1 MARWLARLCGRY
13 RTRVRPASFGLG
25 LGTRLFSIAWK
36 KIGLAPIIFP
46 HCGNIISTPWKTLK
60 PFQRERRNRPKNQQE
75 NKKPRSAGKGRKA
88 PCHHTEKF
96 LSCFPVFLAFLIG
109 FVFFPACVFCISGDA
124 CVDVLRLVSPFY
136 FFGGASGAGDGN
148 RTHVASLEG
157 WSSTIELR
165 PLRMQVGAHCARGV
179 GMGQVPD
186 FRAGAAGRHA
196 RRAPSPAR
204 GFVAPRPATA
214 PARRRGRI
222 GGSSVGLG

>member
-1 MARWLARLCGRY
+1 MGKNGADCAPSNASIAGFSTPWKIPPARDKLTSKVAAALAMARWLARLCGRY

-136 FFGGASGAGDGN
+136 FFVGASGAG
-148 RTHVASLEG
+148 
-157 WSSTIELR
+157 
-165 PLRMQVGAHCARGV
+165 
-179 GMGQVPD
+179 
-186 FRAGAAGRHA
+186 
-196 RRAPSPAR
+196 
-204 GFVAPRPATA
+204 
-214 PARRRGRI
+214 
-222 GGSSVGLG
+222 